1 MEANKI
7 ATFSKTEEIRGAV
20 FTEILCLHL
29 SISAF
34 SIFIVHRMILTP
46 TPHSPPLLPLTVY
59 FMKALLCGYSCQNS
73 VLTPSPLFSLADQ
86 VISPQ
91 PMF

>member
-34 SIFIVHRMILTP
+34 SIIIVNRMILTP
-46 TPHSPPLLPLTVY
+46 PPHSPHSFPYPFILWRLSYVATLV
-59 FMKALLCGYSCQNS
+59 KILS
-73 VLTPSPLFSLADQ
+73 
-86 VISPQ
+86 
-91 PMF
+91 

>member
-34 SIFIVHRMILTP
+34 SIIIVNRMILTP
-46 TPHSPPLLPLTVY
+46 PSPLPPLLPLTVY
-59 FMKALLCGYSCQNS
+59 FMKALLCWPLLSKFCPNS
-73 VLTPSPLFSLADQ
+73 QPSF
-86 VISPQ
+86 
-91 PMF
+91 FFG

>member
-46 TPHSPPLLPLTVY
+46 TPHSPHSFP
-59 FMKALLCGYSCQNS
+59 
-73 VLTPSPLFSLADQ
+73 
-86 VISPQ
+86 
-91 PMF
+91 